1 MGLNELIFGGLAV
14 LGIVVFVFVG
24 RFRAN
29 RSQRD
34 RADRLKWTA
43 VDKGIRLKR
52 DPE

>member
-24 RFRAN
+24 RFRVN

-34 RADRLKWTA
+34 RADRLKWTT
-43 VDKGIRLKR
+43 VDKGHSSQKR
-52 DPE
+52 S

>member
-34 RADRLKWTA
+34 RADRLKWAT
-43 VDKGIRLKR
+43 VDKGHSSQKR
-52 DPE
+52 S

>member
-34 RADRLKWTA
+34 
-43 VDKGIRLKR
+43 
-52 DPE
+52 

>member
-24 RFRAN
+24 RFRTN

-34 RADRLKWTA
+34 RADRLKWTT
-43 VDKGIRLKR
+43 VDKGHSAQKR
-52 DPE
+52 S

>member
-1 MGLNELIFGGLAV
+1 MGLNELIFGGMAV
-14 LGIVVFVFVG
+14 LGIVVFMFVG

-43 VDKGIRLKR
+43 IDKGHSAQKK
-52 DPE
+52 P